1 MKKLFWTLAI
11 TGALGAYAY
20 SKRDAILK
28 YLTKKMIELDETVEQ
43 TKNYVSKLEAVKN
56 NVDRFLAE
64 LDAKKPVID
73 ELTEDI
79 NKYNQEIE
87 QIVKKLQDEQ
97 LQ

>member
-20 SKRDAILK
+20 SKRDAIMK
-28 YLTKKMIELDETVEQ
+28 YLTNKMIELDETVEQ
-43 TKNYVSKLEAVKN
+43 TKDYVSKLEAVKN
-56 NVDRFLAE
+56 NADRFLAE

-79 NKYNQEIE
+79 NKYSQEIE